1 MDDYYVWTHHGEREL
16 ANINTEFNVNM
27 DASSSGAQR
36 ECGNFGRMQDMVGD
50 ALGVN
55 MSYEGGGEEAII
67 PNEKALK
74 FYAMMEEVNKPL
86 YEGASDSKLSMCVR
100 LIAAKSNW
108 NVPEDCLEFFSK
120 MMLDATPIKD
130 NLPTNY
136 YDAKRLVSKLGL
148 QVKKIDCCVQGC
160 MLFYDNEF
168 STNDGALEECKFC
181 IKKSHNI
188 KKRHNIRLCI
198 GNDENTLKMLE
209 PNTETAKAIR
219 IAIRA
224 VYKKIYPTATRL
236 RDMLYDAREAYKV
249 RHDPPK
255 NPYWQ
260 KWIGEE
266 VWKDLLDYWETDPT
280 FIKRSEANK
289 GNRKSSK
296 GGCLHTMGS
305 VSVFTHAQ
313 ELKRTKGNGIDI
325 DVIHKETHTKKSTGA
340 YVDLRSENTQR
351 LYWDKIGKFLQEH
364 PEYSCHDA
372 IPNTI
377 RREIWLDRDVAGPGT
392 YGFGKLAPN
401 VRNEDLL
408 HVPTPEERYHLLA
421 FPPTAQAEIQ
431 RLTQESQTQ
440 REEIN
445 RLVQKDQEREQMMH
459 EELRKLREEQKQAM
473 EQQKMEMTAYLKK
486 MVASSFRNAP
496 IDETAPHEDSTNSNN
511 EDTNT
516 EDSANS
522 NNEDTITNDA
532 N

>member
-1 MDDYYVWTHHGEREL
+1 MYDRKYFGARQVKARFKDGVEEFVTYAMSQDIVQSEGGVRCPCIKCMCGLIQSPEDVIDHLEKVGFMDDYYVWTHHGEREP

-27 DASSSGAQR
+27 HASSSGAQR

-67 PNEKALK
+67 PNDKALK

-86 YEGASDSKLSMCVR
+86 YEGASDSKLSICVR
-100 LIAAKSNW
+100 FIAAKSNW
-108 NVPEDCLEFFSK
+108 NVHEDCLEFFSK
-120 MMLDATPIKD
+120 MMLDTTPIKD

-148 QVKKIDCCVQGC
+148 QVKKIDCFVQGC

-181 IKKSHNI
+181 
-188 KKRHNIRLCI
+188 
-198 GNDENTLKMLE
+198 
-209 PNTETAKAIR
+209 KAPR
-219 IAIRA
+219 YQ
-224 VYKKIYPTATRL
+224 VL
-236 RDMLYDAREAYKV
+236 
-249 RHDPPK
+249 
-255 NPYWQ
+255 
-260 KWIGEE
+260 
-266 VWKDLLDYWETDPT
+266 
-280 FIKRSEANK
+280 
-289 GNRKSSK
+289 
-296 GGCLHTMGS
+296 
-305 VSVFTHAQ
+305 
-313 ELKRTKGNGIDI
+313 
-325 DVIHKETHTKKSTGA
+325 
-340 YVDLRSENTQR
+340 R

-364 PEYSCHDA
+364 PEYSCHEA

-401 VRNEDLL
+401 VRYEDLL
-408 HVPTPEERYHLLA
+408 HIPTPEERSHLLA
-421 FPPTAQAEIQ
+421 FPPTTQAEIQ

-445 RLVQKDQEREQMMH
+445 RLVQKDQEREQMMQ
-459 EELRKLREEQKQAM
+459 EELRKLREEQRQAM
-473 EQQKMEMTAYLKK
+473 EQQKMEMAAHLKK
-486 MVASSFRNAP
+486 MVASSFQNAP
-496 IDETAPHEDSTNSNN
+496 IDETAPHEDSANSNN

-522 NNEDTITNDA
+522 NNEDTNTNDA